1 MTGSL
6 TPFNDPDAVA
16 FPEPREIEAHAM
28 AFARL
33 MFEHGAFEREVR
45 ELQDA
50 VAREHGFGEQRR
62 NQWSAR
68 ERPDRMVELIEQ
80 RHEQLPET
88 ASIKK
93 LLEDAIEPSDQ
104 RNLLAHGTWWCFN
117 RRTSAICV
125 RGTTRCES
133 PDEPPEHR
141 DFTVADITALA
152 DRFEDLAADLYTLR
166 RDIERPW
173 IKEELRG
180 QA

>member
-1 MTGSL
+1 
-6 TPFNDPDAVA
+6 
-16 FPEPREIEAHAM
+16 
-28 AFARL
+28 
-33 MFEHGAFEREVR
+33 
-45 ELQDA
+45 
-50 VAREHGFGEQRR
+50 
-62 NQWSAR
+62 
-68 ERPDRMVELIEQ
+68 MVELIEQ

-173 IKEELRG
+173 IKEESRG